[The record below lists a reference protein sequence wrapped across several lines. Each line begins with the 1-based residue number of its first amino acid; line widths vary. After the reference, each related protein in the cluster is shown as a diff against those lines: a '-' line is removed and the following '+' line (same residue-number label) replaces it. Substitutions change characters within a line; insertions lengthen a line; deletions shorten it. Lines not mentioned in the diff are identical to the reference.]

1 MATPGQRRIECRPA
15 GILAAGMRRRDFITL
30 LGGVAAGWP
39 LAAWA
44 QQSAVPVVGFL
55 NGASPD
61 GYAPMVAAFRQGL
74 KEAGYVEGQNVAIE
88 YRWAEGRYDR
98 LDTLAA
104 DLVHRNVS
112 VIAATTT
119 PANLVAKAATA
130 TIPIVFTTGDDP
142 VRLGLVSSLRRPGGN
157 ITGVSVLDQVVA
169 GKRLE
174 VAHELVPTATLVAV
188 LVNPNNRLTES
199 EELQRAAVTLGLRLS
214 VLRANTEADIDDA
227 FTTVIQQRAGMLVIG
242 GDAFFNSREEQ
253 LAALALRHLVPAVY
267 QHRAFVAAGGLM
279 SYGGSITDAYRLAGG
294 YIGRI
299 LNGEK
304 PADLPVLQSTK
315 VELYINLKTA
325 KTLGITVPLP
335 LSGRAD
341 ELIE

>member
-1 MATPGQRRIECRPA
+1 MKRRE
-15 GILAAGMRRRDFITL
+15 FITL
-30 LGGVAAGWP
+30 LGGAAAAWP
-39 LAAWA
+39 LTARA

-74 KEAGYVEGQNVAIE
+74 KEAGYVEGQNVAME
-88 YRWAEGRYDR
+88 YRWADGQYSR
-98 LDTLAA
+98 LTALAA

-112 VIAATTT
+112 VIAATST
-119 PANLVAKAATA
+119 PANLVAKSATS

-142 VRLGLVSSLRRPGGN
+142 VRLGLVSSFRRPGGN
-157 ITGVSVLDQVVA
+157 ITGVSALDVVVIQ
-169 GKRLE
+169 KRLE

-188 LVNPNNRLTES
+188 LVNPKNPLVTDNEMR
-199 EELQRAAVTLGLRLS
+199 ELQRAAVALGLQLS
-214 VLRANTEADIDDA
+214 FVRAGTEADIDDA
-227 FTTVIQQRAGMLVIG
+227 FTTVIQQRAGMLVIA
-242 GDAFFNSREEQ
+242 GDAFFNSHTEQ
-253 LAALALRHLVPAVY
+253 LGASALRHLVPAVY
-267 QHRAFVAAGGLM
+267 QRREFVAAGGLM
-279 SYGGSITDAYRLAGG
+279 SYGGSITDAYRLAGA
-294 YIGRI
+294 YTGRI

-325 KTLGITVPLP
+325 KALGITVPLP

>member
-1 MATPGQRRIECRPA
+1 
-15 GILAAGMRRRDFITL
+15 MRRREFITL
-30 LGGVAAGWP
+30 VGGAAVAWP
-39 LAAWA
+39 LGVRA
-44 QQSAVPVVGFL
+44 QQPTVPVVGFL

-98 LDTLAA
+98 LAALAA

-142 VRLGLVSSLRRPGGN
+142 VRQGLVTSLRRPGGN
-157 ITGVSVLDQVVA
+157 ITGVTVLDQVVA

-188 LVNPNNRLTES
+188 LVNPNNSIRSEM
-199 EELQRAAVTLGLRLS
+199 EELQRAAVTLGLQLS

-227 FTTVIQQRAGMLVIG
+227 FATLLQQRTGMLVIA
-242 GDAFFNSREEQ
+242 GDAFFNSREER
-253 LAALALRHLVPAVY
+253 LGALALRHLVPAVY

-279 SYGGSITDAYRLAGG
+279 SYGGSITDTYRLAGG
-294 YIGRI
+294 YTGRI
-299 LNGEK
+299 LKGDK

-325 KTLGITVPLP
+325 KELGITVPLP